1 MWKTLL
7 LSIAISNPH
16 YLMFLD
22 SPHEVFRKKND
33 LSCLTDWEGKKA
45 NPRPLVCFIYMQ
57 LYCYSLPIS
66 SSTFILKQTHFWS
79 SFLPLHSLFYS
90 ISYCWLQATTL
101 LFPAYISTHRPCT
114 AAINMIAKKKRVQ
127 SANSFVI
134 LNLCYLSKGE
144 HLVWSIMK
152 NNGNL
157 SQVGGGVA
165 EQSLLSTAGRIR
177 ERQRTAQ
184 VPRLVLHL
192 VCWRVKLCTGECC
205 RSPHLVMMC
214 PWSGQPRLYVL
225 LEQFIRVFLTIA
237 FSCEDESLMLEEQ
250 PLR

>member
-1 MWKTLL
+1 MRYLEKKWPFLSDWLGGKKSQSTTSSVLFTCSFIATLCLFPVL
-7 LSIAISNPH
+7 LSFWNKQISG
-16 YLMFLD
+16 L
-22 SPHEVFRKKND
+22 V
-33 LSCLTDWEGKKA
+33 SCHCT
-45 NPRPLVCFIYMQ
+45 
-57 LYCYSLPIS
+57 
-66 SSTFILKQTHFWS
+66 
-79 SFLPLHSLFYS
+79 LFFFNS

-101 LFPAYISTHRPCT
+101 LFPVYISTHRPCT
-114 AAINMIAKKKRVQ
+114 AAINMIAKKKRLQ

-165 EQSLLSTAGRIR
+165 EQSLLSAAGWIR
-177 ERQRTAQ
+177 ERQRSAQ
-184 VPRLVLHL
+184 VPCLVLHL

-237 FSCEDESLMLEEQ
+237 FSFEDESLMLEEQ
-250 PLR
+250 PLRES

>member
-1 MWKTLL
+1 MRYLEKKWPF
-7 LSIAISNPH
+7 LS
-16 YLMFLD
+16 
-22 SPHEVFRKKND
+22 
-33 LSCLTDWEGKKA
+33 DWLGGKKA
-45 NPRPLVCFIYMQ
+45 NPRPLVCFIYIQ

-66 SSTFILKQTHFWS
+66 SSTFILKQTNFWS
-79 SFLPLHSLFYS
+79 SFLPLQSLFYS

-114 AAINMIAKKKRVQ
+114 AAINMIAMKKRVQ

-184 VPRLVLHL
+184 VPCLILHL
-192 VCWRVKLCTGECC
+192 VCWRVKLCTGESVVAVLTWRWCVPEVVSPGYMSC
-205 RSPHLVMMC
+205 WNNSLGCSWRSPFHVKM
-214 PWSGQPRLYVL
+214 SR
-225 LEQFIRVFLTIA
+225 
-237 FSCEDESLMLEEQ
+237 
-250 PLR
+250 